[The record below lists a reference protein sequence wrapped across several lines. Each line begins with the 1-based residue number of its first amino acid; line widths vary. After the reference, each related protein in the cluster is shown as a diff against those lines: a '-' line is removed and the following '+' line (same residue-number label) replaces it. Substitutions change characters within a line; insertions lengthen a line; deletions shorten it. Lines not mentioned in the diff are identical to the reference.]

1 MGIYSRPN
9 QSGKQVAPGL
19 KPGDL
24 CGTYRGLKPAA
35 TPKGND
41 EDSDS
46 SSQNDGCKS
55 QNDGCKSQNDK
66 QGSHNEEPSSLA
78 AEFSQQVGGMHR
90 LGQNLELVP
99 VLPRLFQQIGGCR
112 LA

>member
-55 QNDGCKSQNDK
+55 QNDKP
-66 QGSHNEEPSSLA
+66 GSHNEEPSSLA
-78 AEFSQQVGGMHR
+78 AEFSQQVGGVHR
-90 LGQNLELVP
+90 LGENLELMA